1 MPPPELVD
9 DPCPRRRPPRTLN
22 VAPSLLEHCPEV
34 RNYPLAFLAPIS
46 FPLRRISSHRSRCA
60 PIHRACSVSGRFSPD
75 PCMCFGPR
83 HPTPLIGAC
92 AGFGTPDHPSTR
104 PRFLAGVPPTCP
116 ERPLCHSPASSS
128 ALTART
134 PPSSSSGPLT
144 GHGQLHRPQTLGA
157 RACLVSGNFTITDG
171 SSANHLVVN
180 PPCA

>member
-1 MPPPELVD
+1 MSTTWSSKRRAKPPEH
-9 DPCPRRRPPRTLN
+9 R
-22 VAPSLLEHCPEV
+22 PEV
-34 RNYPLAFLAPIS
+34 RNHPRAFLALVS
-46 FPLRRISSHRSRCA
+46 FPQRRISARRSRCA
-60 PIHRACSVSGRFSPD
+60 PVHRACSTSGRFSPA